1 MSFLRHKHSGNL
13 GVSKKKRAETRGLG
27 PLSLLF
33 SRSALLY
40 LAGVFAGCA
49 GVAFGEA
56 AGAGFIT
63 VVPP

>member
-40 LAGVFAGCA
+40 LDGVFACA